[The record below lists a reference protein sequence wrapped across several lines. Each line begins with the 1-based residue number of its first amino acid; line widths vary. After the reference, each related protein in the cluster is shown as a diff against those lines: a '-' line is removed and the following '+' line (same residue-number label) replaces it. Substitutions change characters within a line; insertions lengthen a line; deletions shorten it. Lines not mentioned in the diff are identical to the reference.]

1 MTGKHTGAHLRP
13 GQQRRRPPAA
23 RRASPSPRCC
33 NPRATRPAASAS
45 GAWATKIP
53 PGVPTRQGFDAF
65 YGVLHQIHAHFHYPG
80 YFFDGENIEEAP
92 RRPRLYLH
100 HLHQRYRGYL
110 RRRFHPAIRPAEDP
124 LLLLSPAHP
133 APPRADRPREDGA
146 VRRQNPRRRALP
158 RSPQSLRQ
166 PSQTPHGLRRHD
178 LPARRLRRPAH
189 GTARKG
195 EGGRQ
200 IRLSSFAA
208 TTVRRHPSGTTAAF
222 STPPARCADTKPRS
236 TKAASGRR

>member
-13 GQQRRRPPAA
+13 GQQRRRPLLPEA
-23 RRASPSPRCC
+23 ASPSPRCC
-33 NPRATRPAASAS
+33 NPRATRP
-45 GAWATKIP
+45 GCFGKWGLGDKDTT
-53 PGVPTRQGFDAF
+53 GVPTRQGFDAF

-133 APPRADRPREDGA
+133 APPRVDRPQRWSSSTAKSPKTGPTSIPA
-146 VRRQNPRRRALP
+146 VT
-158 RSPQSLRQ
+158 
-166 PSQTPHGLRRHD
+166 TPTKPN
-178 LPARRLRRPAH
+178 PARLTSP
-189 GTARKG
+189 
-195 EGGRQ
+195 
-200 IRLSSFAA
+200 
-208 TTVRRHPSGTTAAF
+208 
-222 STPPARCADTKPRS
+222 
-236 TKAASGRR
+236 